1 MNYRTLQRVGFWPY
15 ISKKIALSC
24 CYFECPVWQYIC
36 TCVNTKF
43 TCITVI
49 KHDLVN
55 TKSTTLLQP
64 GKYKLNLQHMTVTR

>member
-15 ISKKIALSC
+15 ISKKLLCHVVILNVLCGST
-24 CYFECPVWQYIC
+24 FVH
-36 TCVNTKF
+36 CVNTKF

>member
-1 MNYRTLQRVGFWPY
+1 MNYVLVFGHTYR
-15 ISKKIALSC
+15 KKLLCHVVILNVLCGST
-24 CYFECPVWQYIC
+24 FVH
-36 TCVNTKF
+36 CVNTKF

-49 KHDLVN
+49 KYDLVN